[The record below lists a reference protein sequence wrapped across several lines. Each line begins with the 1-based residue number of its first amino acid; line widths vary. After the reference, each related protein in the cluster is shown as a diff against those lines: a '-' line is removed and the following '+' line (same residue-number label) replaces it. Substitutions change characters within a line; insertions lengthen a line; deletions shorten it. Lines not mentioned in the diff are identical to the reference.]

1 MIKISQFAFG
11 FSLLLSVSN
20 LGAEDLIDVYQL
32 ALKNDPSWAARES
45 SYQADK
51 EQENQAK
58 SLLRPSV
65 GIVYSKS
72 RTSRTAPDIGAGIA
86 PEFVDSIGDSGSC
99 LAEQDGQSPFEAG
112 LPLGITL
119 TCSTPVFDYI
129 SDPTNE
135 TFVLTESG
143 STKQRTISDNFS
155 LKFSQPLFNLQSWY
169 INRGA
174 KSLASRID
182 AEFAFAEQ
190 DFIVNVAEAYFNV
203 LKAGEELHFA
213 QTEQSAIGKQ
223 LNQTKEGLNIGL
235 TKMTDVHEAQGAY
248 DLSQTGVI
256 IAETLLENSQ
266 EQLTTLTNRSEFR
279 LAKLAENFPISVPQ
293 PAGNEA
299 WVKMS
304 NDYNKNLLATR
315 HVVNAAKHKVTE
327 KSAGYAPQIDFFA
340 SIDNLKTNSGDNSP
354 VGTSGSL
361 GSDLDSQTIGININ
375 IPLYSGGLT
384 GSQIRE
390 AKHRHYASRAQLEA
404 QSRKT
409 AALTRSLY
417 RKVTDGVKKIDSI
430 RITIASN
437 QYALEATQAGYATG
451 TRNVF
456 DVLQAQRS
464 LFSIKRDY
472 SNARYDYLIDS
483 LKLKQVAG
491 ILEAIDL
498 RLLNE
503 WLEPI

>member
-58 SLLRPSV
+58 SLLRPNV

-86 PEFVDSIGDSGSC
+86 PEFIDSIEQSC
-99 LAEQDGQSPFEAG
+99 DI
-112 LPLGITL
+112 GIEFPI
-119 TCSTPVFDYI
+119 CRREVIDYL

-135 TFVLTESG
+135 TFILTESG
-143 STKQRTISDNFS
+143 STKQRTTSDNFS
-155 LKFSQPLFNLQSWY
+155 LKFSQPLFNLQNWY

-174 KSLASRID
+174 RSLASRID

-293 PAGNEA
+293 PAGSEA

-315 HVVNAAKHKVTE
+315 YVVNAAKHKVTE

-340 SIDNLKTNSGDNSP
+340 SIDNLKTDTGDNNP

-384 GSQIRE
+384 SSQIRE